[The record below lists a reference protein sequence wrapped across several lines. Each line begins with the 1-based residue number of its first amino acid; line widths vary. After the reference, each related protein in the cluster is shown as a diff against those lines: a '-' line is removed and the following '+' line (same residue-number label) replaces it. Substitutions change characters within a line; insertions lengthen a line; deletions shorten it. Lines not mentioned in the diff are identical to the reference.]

1 MSIISLHERS
11 FTMIFYWYRYK
22 YLKTVM
28 NKTPNE
34 ETLSGSLNY
43 IPCVKGEEENYSTD
57 INR

>member
-1 MSIISLHERS
+1 
-11 FTMIFYWYRYK
+11 MIFYWYRYK

-34 ETLSGSLNY
+34 ETLSGNLNY